1 MVSDKAARRE
11 ERKKAKL
18 EKAQRLVSK
27 IASVEQNKAVSE
39 LPQLICPKVPVTPK
53 DRVARLK
60 KVPIYDK
67 KPSIYDSQ
75 MTWSAELSDIEG
87 AWGWGE
93 SRQWSEVEWSDEIL
107 RELGA
112 LSQLTWS
119 EIAKMET
126 GEGKGKKRRKRHH
139 PQAIS
144 SIVPEAQERWKELNL
159 EQFDTSYRFR
169 LGGAKRAWGFQCGAH
184 FYLVWYERNHLIY
197 PVG

>member
-18 EKAQRLVSK
+18 EKAQKLKKALLS
-27 IASVEQNKAVSE
+27 SEQKNIVIE
-39 LPQLICPKVPVTPK
+39 IPQLDCPKVPITPK
-53 DRVARLK
+53 DRENKLK
-60 KVPIYDK
+60 KIPIFKK
-67 KPSIYDSQ
+67 KPAIYDSS
-75 MTWSAELSDIEG
+75 MTWCTELSDIDG
-87 AWGWGE
+87 SWGWGE
-93 SRQWSEVEWSDEIL
+93 QRSWSEKEWEEEIL

-112 LSQLTWS
+112 LAKLTWS

-139 PQAIS
+139 PQAVS
-144 SIVPEAQERWKELNL
+144 SIIPEAQERWKELNL

-184 FYLVWYERNHLIY
+184 FYLIWYERNHQIY
-197 PVG
+197 PV